1 MAHQIGVMAV
11 LFTKHN
17 NFSFFDHFHRCRHFV
32 NLLDHLGGH
41 YLRTSASKYPSMLH
55 KQEPVTI
62 PQCQIHIMDHHKATY
77 SFLINVCL
85 YQFKNIMAGFW
96 GLSSWL
102 AQSKSSAPVPEP
114 ALASITFCFSP
125 PDNSSIYLSFQSP
138 IPSLSRI

>member
-11 LFTKHN
+11 LLSKHN
-17 NFSFFDHFHRCRHFV
+17 NFSFFDHFYRCRHFV

-41 YLRTSASKYPSMLH
+41 YFRTSASKYPSMLH

-85 YQFKNIMAGFW
+85 YQFKNIMPVLGSKQLV
-96 GLSSWL
+96 GS
-102 AQSKSSAPVPEP
+102 SKSSSSGSWAI